1 MEENI
6 PGAQEAGF
14 NIDNSEEVIIKALG
28 VGGGGCNAVQRM
40 YEQCIKNVSFAVL
53 NTDLKA
59 LQKSKVPNK
68 IQIGTGLGAGNK
80 PDVARAFA
88 EEAEERIREIFNDNT
103 KMVFITAGMGG
114 GTGTGAAPVVA
125 QIAKECGMLTIG
137 IVTVPFKFEGDKKI
151 LMALEGAA
159 EMRKHVDALLIINNE
174 NLIELYEDYNFF
186 NAFSKADDTLA
197 NAARSISEIISEPC
211 YVNVDF
217 QDVKTTLKDSGSA
230 IIATA
235 TGEGENRVT
244 NAIQNALHSPLMK
257 AHDIYS
263 SKRLLIKFMCS
274 KDSKNPIKSKE
285 MAEIHNFLTSK
296 LPPTIEVKWGIGDD
310 PTLEDKIKVT
320 ILASGFDV
328 TIREKDE
335 KNKKGMI
342 DFPGSPAAERA
353 GAADKEEDTPSVTQ
367 EDIAAVYG
375 REKVKEWKMASI
387 KQKYVVLKPSQ
398 FDDHETIM
406 LLERVPAYNRDIRFN
421 QQLEHL
427 DSAEPEKPAAR
438 PDDTNGG
445 TVISF

>member
-1 MEENI
+1 MIFRQNRRFRGLGGHAVEHEKNRS
-6 PGAQEAGF
+6 A
-14 NIDNSEEVIIKALG
+14 VG
-28 VGGGGCNAVQRM
+28 VG
-40 YEQCIKNVSFAVL
+40 E
-53 NTDLKA
+53 
-59 LQKSKVPNK
+59 
-68 IQIGTGLGAGNK
+68 
-80 PDVARAFA
+80 PD
-88 EEAEERIREIFNDNT
+88 
-103 KMVFITAGMGG
+103 
-114 GTGTGAAPVVA
+114 
-125 QIAKECGMLTIG
+125 
-137 IVTVPFKFEGDKKI
+137 
-151 LMALEGAA
+151 
-159 EMRKHVDALLIINNE
+159 
-174 NLIELYEDYNFF
+174 
-186 NAFSKADDTLA
+186 
-197 NAARSISEIISEPC
+197 
-211 YVNVDF
+211 
-217 QDVKTTLKDSGSA
+217 
-230 IIATA
+230 
-235 TGEGENRVT
+235 
-244 NAIQNALHSPLMK
+244 PLR
-257 AHDIYS
+257 D
-263 SKRLLIKFMCS
+263 
-274 KDSKNPIKSKE
+274 
-285 MAEIHNFLTSK
+285 EIHNFLTSK